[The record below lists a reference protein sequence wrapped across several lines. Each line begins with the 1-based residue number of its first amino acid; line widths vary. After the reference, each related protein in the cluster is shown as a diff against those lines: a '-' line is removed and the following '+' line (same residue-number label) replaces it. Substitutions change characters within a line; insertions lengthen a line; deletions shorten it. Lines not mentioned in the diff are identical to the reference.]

1 MMKELLILHAARIAG
16 AKTLAASARRLASYE
31 EAIRAG
37 QDEDPLCPGCWMHQ
51 GEELAMAR
59 ISSDAPDEH
68 QFGCMECGFEA
79 SFPVRATRYR
89 RPQEQPRKR
98 SRAA

>member
-1 MMKELLILHAARIAG
+1 MIKEQLILHAARIAG

-31 EAIRAG
+31 QAMQVG
-37 QDEDPLCPGCWMHQ
+37 QDGDPLCPDCWMHQ
-51 GEELAMAR
+51 GEELAMAP
-59 ISSDAPDEH
+59 ISSETPGEH

-79 SFPVRATRYR
+79 SFPARAIRYR
-89 RPQEQPRKR
+89 ARQEQLRKR